1 MLLWQTHLSALN
13 ALPRLRIANGSLLCR
28 AVIFGL
34 TTLFFLTVPS
44 LSRAQG
50 VISTVAGTTWSFS
63 GDGGPATDAPL
74 GFLSGVTV
82 DAAGNVFATDQENHL
97 VVKISPG
104 GVLTVVAGN
113 GFAGYSGDGGQA
125 TSASLFSPLDI
136 TVDSAGNLF
145 IADRDNHLVR
155 KVGTDG
161 IITTVAGVGLP
172 DFFGDD
178 GPAIFAALDGPTSV
192 AVDAAGNIFIADRNN
207 NLVRKVS
214 TDGIITTVVGNG
226 DFSFAG
232 DGGLATDAALDPQG
246 VAVDASGNLYVADN
260 VNARIRMINTS
271 GIISTVAGTGE
282 KGFSGDDGP
291 ATSAALDIPNDVTV
305 DGAGN
310 LFIADLLNDRIRK
323 VDTNGIITTVAGN
336 GVDSFAG
343 DGGPAGRLSSRDR
356 PL

>member
-125 TSASLFSPLDI
+125 TSASLFSPLDV

-246 VAVDASGNLYVADN
+246 VAVDAAGNLYVADN
-260 VNARIRMINTS
+260 VNARIRKIDTSS
-271 GIISTVAGTGE
+271 GIITTVAGTGE
-282 KGFSGDDGP
+282 KGFSDDDGP
-291 ATSAALDIPNDVTV
+291 ATSAMLNIPNDVAV

-323 VDTNGIITTVAGN
+323 
-336 GVDSFAG
+336 
-343 DGGPAGRLSSRDR
+343 
-356 PL
+356 